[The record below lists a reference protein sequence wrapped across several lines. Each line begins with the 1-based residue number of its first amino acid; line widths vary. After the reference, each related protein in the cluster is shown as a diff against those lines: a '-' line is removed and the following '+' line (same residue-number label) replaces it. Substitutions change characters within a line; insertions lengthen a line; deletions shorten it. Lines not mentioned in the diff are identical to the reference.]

1 MKGGLLGELDQS
13 CAGLISACVAMPNG
27 VGFAFPQPRSAT
39 RSPGV
44 GMGTPGG
51 RRSGNCRWMH
61 QCWRWS
67 LVDASPIAVERLQR
81 ETRALPCRVS
91 IAFARARTLATAVS
105 GSIASSSWTPTPTPP
120 LLANHRDR
128 TLSLVNCLPT
138 RTQSGT
144 TGFRRKL
151 LLHGENVPA
160 TRRTESRKRLNIFST
175 PNPFHYPASP
185 SPKPHNLVPGFPSFP
200 TSDTPSS
207 KSSQPRPD
215 PKCPSVPSSPNIIP
229 PHPLPLPS
237 LSPLRPPRQPTSA
250 RLQLTIDPNSNRQCR
265 RVSLGHGRIVVVRRM
280 GNIGGRSGLRR
291 SRRARRRCSLILA
304 R

>member
-1 MKGGLLGELDQS
+1 
-13 CAGLISACVAMPNG
+13 
-27 VGFAFPQPRSAT
+27 
-39 RSPGV
+39 
-44 GMGTPGG
+44 MGTPGG

-160 TRRTESRKRLNIFST
+160 TRRTESRKRLNIFSYPPHPT
-175 PNPFHYPASP
+175 LSITPHRQAQNPTTLFPVSPPSPHLTRRHPNPPNPVPIPNVHPSRLPQISFLPIPFPFHHSPHSDLLVNPPQPASN
-185 SPKPHNLVPGFPSFP
+185 SRSTQTRIGNVDGFPS
-200 TSDTPSS
+200 DT
-207 KSSQPRPD
+207 D
-215 PKCPSVPSSPNIIP
+215 E
-229 PHPLPLPS
+229 
-237 LSPLRPPRQPTSA
+237 
-250 RLQLTIDPNSNRQCR
+250 
-265 RVSLGHGRIVVVRRM
+265 
-280 GNIGGRSGLRR
+280 
-291 SRRARRRCSLILA
+291 
-304 R
+304 